1 MKIQGILHPWDAS
14 LRCHFPS
21 TIHGH
26 MKPEDVLFSPH
37 SKPEASPAWCWRSWK
52 GPAPGRVRIASPWVN
67 IHLTGKALLEC
78 QVLCLNHS
86 WSCRARMEVK
96 MPNWNLGAAAAYSL
110 IVFTHW
116 LITDP
121 VPPFRKLRKG
131 RHLFFQGRSTWRI
144 ASVSVLDDPCC
155 RTQAFS
161 NATRAPWQHHLAAL
175 LALASL
181 A

>member
-1 MKIQGILHPWDAS
+1 MPLSKHNTWP
-14 LRCHFPS
+14 HEY
-21 TIHGH
+21 
-26 MKPEDVLFSPH
+26 PEDVLFSPH
-37 SKPEASPAWCWRSWK
+37 SKPEASPAWCWRSWE
-52 GPAPGRVRIASPWVN
+52 GPAPGRVRIASPRLS
-67 IHLTGKALLEC
+67 ILTGKGLLEC

-121 VPPFRKLRKG
+121 VPLFKKLRKG
-131 RHLFFQGRSTWRI
+131 RHLFSRSI
-144 ASVSVLDDPCC
+144 YVAHCAVSVLDDPCC
-155 RTQAFS
+155 RMQAFS

-175 LALASL
+175 LASASL